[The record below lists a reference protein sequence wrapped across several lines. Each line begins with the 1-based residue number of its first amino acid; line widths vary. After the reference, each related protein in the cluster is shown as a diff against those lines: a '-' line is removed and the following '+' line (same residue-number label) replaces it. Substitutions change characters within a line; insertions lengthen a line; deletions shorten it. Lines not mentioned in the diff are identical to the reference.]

1 MFDVGV
7 KKPTEGLLTNAIVRT
22 KLSRVLIDLYSLSW
36 KDNHD

>member
-7 KKPTEGLLTNAIVRT
+7 KKPTVGLLTNAIVRT
-22 KLSRVLIDLYSLSW
+22 KLSRGLIDPYLLSW